1 MKIGFVF
8 MDDSSENEF
17 GQEDESPNVLLI
29 LFLFGRNGFERGKCS
44 DVPEFTKEPCS
55 NAT

>member
-1 MKIGFVF
+1 